1 MDLPAGLS
9 PKQEAFMRGSNG
21 RINILEGSVRS
32 GKTIVS
38 LLRWLIFITMAP
50 RGGELV
56 MIGRTRDSVWR
67 NAIMP
72 LQNPDLFGPIAQHV
86 VGNVGAPT
94 VNILGR
100 KIWVLGASDSQ
111 AELVLRGMTL
121 SGAYVDEIT
130 TLAEGFFKMLLSRL
144 SVTGAQLF
152 GSTNPDGPNHW
163 FKKEFLDK
171 PRDNWTFWK
180 FRIEDNPYLDPTYV
194 ASIKAE
200 YTGLWHRRF
209 IQGEWVSAEGAIF
222 DMWEPDKHVVPW
234 AEIPPIIDFLATG
247 IDYGTTNATAAIAIA
262 LCEDNRLYAVNE
274 WRRETSDRE
283 RNWTDGEQSSAI
295 LKWLNGNPLAPK
307 TEYKPQFT
315 IIDPAAAS
323 FKTQMNAD
331 GAWNVINADN
341 DVLYGI
347 RTVANGL
354 SGGWLKI
361 ADTCTGLI
369 KEIPGYSW
377 DPKAQKLGEDKPI
390 KTADH
395 SIDGFRY
402 GVVTT
407 ENRWRPAIDHYI
419 REEARLATTK

>member
-38 LLRWLIFITMAP
+38 LLRWLIFIIMAP

-72 LQNPDLFGPIAQHV
+72 LQNPDLFGPLAQHV

-395 SIDGFRY
+395 SLDGFRY

>member
-152 GSTNPDGPNHW
+152 GSTNPDGPSHW

>member
-38 LLRWLIFITMAP
+38 LLRWLIFIIMAP

-152 GSTNPDGPNHW
+152 GSTNPDGPSHW